1 METAGTRG
9 DKAGLRTRRLFWE
22 SRCFFSGIDK
32 RLVGGYNT
40 LVTLCP
46 GASVAPHRR
55 RTALLCAILRD
66 ARITEMQGAAYAAER
81 RPKAMADQEKKVIL
95 TREGYEKL
103 EKELDYYIS
112 VRRNEISEQIA
123 IARGFGDLSEN
134 AEYDE
139 AKNEQ
144 SRIEAKIVEM
154 ENTLR
159 NCVVVEDDEVSTD
172 VIGVGNTVK
181 VKNLTMKIDQTLTIV
196 GANETDPKNMKIS
209 SESPIGAALLGK
221 RKGETVDVEV
231 PAGVMKLKVLEISR

>member
-1 METAGTRG
+1 MAKEIKLTQESLNAYKEELEYLKTTRA
-9 DKAGLRTRRLFWE
+9 DE
-22 SRCFFSGIDK
+22 
-32 RLVGGYNT
+32 
-40 LVTLCP
+40 
-46 GASVAPHRR
+46 VAEQ
-55 RTALLCAILRD
+55 LKE
-66 ARITEMQGAAYAAER
+66 AR
-81 RPKAMADQEKKVIL
+81 
-95 TREGYEKL
+95 
-103 EKELDYYIS
+103 S
-112 VRRNEISEQIA
+112 
-123 IARGFGDLSEN
+123 FGDLSEN

-181 VKNLTMKIDQTLTIV
+181 VKNLTMKIDQTITIV

>member
-1 METAGTRG
+1 MTGPPFVRVFADTVRQGFWLDTVSFGDYNVLVSLQACACCAASGLKSLPRG
-9 DKAGLRTRRLFWE
+9 AALCSFAWLAKQCRGGRRPE
-22 SRCFFSGIDK
+22 
-32 RLVGGYNT
+32 
-40 LVTLCP
+40 
-46 GASVAPHRR
+46 GASVN
-55 RTALLCAILRD
+55 
-66 ARITEMQGAAYAAER
+66 
-81 RPKAMADQEKKVIL
+81 MADQEKKVIL

-103 EKELDYYIS
+103 EKELDYFVS

-159 NCVVVEDDEVSTD
+159 NCVVVEDDEVSTE
-172 VIGVGNTVK
+172 VVGVGNTVK
-181 VKNLTMKIDQTLTIV
+181 VKNLTMKADQVFTIV
-196 GANETDPKNMKIS
+196 GANETDPKNLKIS

-221 RKGETVDVEV
+221 KTGDTVSVDVPV
-231 PAGVMKLKVLEISR
+231 GVLKLKVLEIGR

>member
-1 METAGTRG
+1 M
-9 DKAGLRTRRLFWE
+9 
-22 SRCFFSGIDK
+22 
-32 RLVGGYNT
+32 
-40 LVTLCP
+40 
-46 GASVAPHRR
+46 
-55 RTALLCAILRD
+55 
-66 ARITEMQGAAYAAER
+66 
-81 RPKAMADQEKKVIL
+81 
-95 TREGYEKL
+95 
-103 EKELDYYIS
+103 
-112 VRRNEISEQIA
+112 
-123 IARGFGDLSEN
+123 SEN

>member
-1 METAGTRG
+1 M
-9 DKAGLRTRRLFWE
+9 
-22 SRCFFSGIDK
+22 
-32 RLVGGYNT
+32 
-40 LVTLCP
+40 
-46 GASVAPHRR
+46 
-55 RTALLCAILRD
+55 
-66 ARITEMQGAAYAAER
+66 AE
-81 RPKAMADQEKKVIL
+81 EKKVIL

-159 NCVVVEDDEVSTD
+159 NCIVVEDNEVNTD
-172 VIGVGNTVK
+172 AVGVGNTVK
-181 VKNLTMKIDQTLTIV
+181 VKNLTLNMDQTITIV

-209 SESPIGAALLGK
+209 FDSPIGEALLGK
-221 RKGETVDVEV
+221 KKGETFEVEV
-231 PAGVMKLKVLEISR
+231 PMGLMKMQVLEISR

>member
-1 METAGTRG
+1 M
-9 DKAGLRTRRLFWE
+9 
-22 SRCFFSGIDK
+22 
-32 RLVGGYNT
+32 
-40 LVTLCP
+40 
-46 GASVAPHRR
+46 
-55 RTALLCAILRD
+55 
-66 ARITEMQGAAYAAER
+66 AE
-81 RPKAMADQEKKVIL
+81 EKKVIL

-159 NCVVVEDDEVSTD
+159 NCVVVENDAVNTD
-172 VIGVGNTVK
+172 VVGVGNTVK
-181 VKNLTMKIDQTLTIV
+181 VMNMTLNTEQTITIV
-196 GANETDPKNMKIS
+196 GANEIDPKNMKIS
-209 SESPIGAALLGK
+209 SDSPIGEALLGK
-221 RKGETVDVEV
+221 KKGEIFEVEV
-231 PAGVMKLKVLEISR
+231 PMGLIKMQVLDISR

>member
-1 METAGTRG
+1 M
-9 DKAGLRTRRLFWE
+9 
-22 SRCFFSGIDK
+22 
-32 RLVGGYNT
+32 
-40 LVTLCP
+40 
-46 GASVAPHRR
+46 
-55 RTALLCAILRD
+55 
-66 ARITEMQGAAYAAER
+66 AE
-81 RPKAMADQEKKVIL
+81 EKKVIL

-103 EKELDYYIS
+103 EKELDYYVS

-159 NCVVVEDDEVSTD
+159 NCIVVEDDEVNTD
-172 VIGVGNTVK
+172 TVGVGNTVK
-181 VKNLTMKIDQTLTIV
+181 VMNEFLKKEQVITIV
-196 GANETDPKNMKIS
+196 GANETDPINLKIS

-221 RKGETVDVEV
+221 RVGETVSVEV
-231 PAGVMKLKVLEISR
+231 PVGVMKMQILEITR

>member
-1 METAGTRG
+1 MLFLGTLQHAQGGPRPLKG
-9 DKAGLRTRRLFWE
+9 EADKM
-22 SRCFFSGIDK
+22 
-32 RLVGGYNT
+32 
-40 LVTLCP
+40 P
-46 GASVAPHRR
+46 
-55 RTALLCAILRD
+55 
-66 ARITEMQGAAYAAER
+66 
-81 RPKAMADQEKKVIL
+81 DQEKKVIL

-181 VKNLTMKIDQTLTIV
+181 VKNLTMKIDQTITIV